1 MLSLLTSTA
10 FAQGVSQQQ
19 SIWRA
24 TNDRV
29 FNSATAQFQRSAG
42 ASDPVSITVI
52 LKLNN
57 EEALHDLTR
66 RQRTPGDSSYRRW
79 LSSAESTQQFAPTVA
94 QAQAV
99 ADYLKRNG
107 FTNVQIASNRLLVT
121 ADGTAVAA
129 QLAFNTQIGVYRRNN
144 GEVGIANMREIQV
157 PAELS
162 QIDQVLGLDTMIKA
176 RVRSLPESDVRP
188 ATGTASGFCSP
199 YNAKGYDADEFATV
213 YNRPSDQT
221 GRSTVAALVGWGG
234 MTPSVN
240 DLQQFE
246 SARGIA
252 AVPTSILPASNQ
264 GSTDY
269 AEQSEWSMDAQAI
282 VGISGGVQQ
291 LLFYTSGGANG
302 SGANISALA
311 PIINQAVSDNTA
323 KVVNMSWSISEC
335 GGNSWVGYFDSI
347 FALGVS
353 QGQTFAASSGDN
365 GAYPCSAPQNG
376 AYGDTSQPAV
386 VYPASSPY
394 VVALGGTTL
403 TTNANLNYVSES
415 AWPYSGGGISTIEA
429 KPSWQSG
436 FSGAYRQ
443 VPDLA
448 FNADWDYSPVIYYKN
463 GTRYCNG
470 GTSLS
475 SPLFVGAW
483 SVLES
488 ANNNTLGFA
497 PPLIYP
503 MTSQL
508 YASSTLHD
516 VTAGNNGYYAAKS
529 GYDNATGW
537 GSFDISKMLDSLGPK
552 TYTVTANAGVGG
564 SISPS
569 GVLPA
574 NQGDSKTFTITADA
588 GYTIVTWNVSYPPT
602 TFYDPSGTCTGTVIS
617 IQKNAD
623 GATSSVIYTTDP
635 ITASCTVVPTFRRYY
650 MMTPVASLG
659 GTIQPSSPTPTTAGG
674 DLISNLA
681 ITAAPGYKLD
691 SVGGT
696 CPGRIASSNPPS
708 YSYYVSGVTA
718 DCTIIPNF
726 VPDTP
731 YTITAST
738 DAGGTI
744 NPTGSIAV
752 REGESKTFTITA
764 NPGYSVIINGFL
776 NIPTAS
782 FYQGGT
788 CVGTISNVQWNE
800 NAASVGATFTT
811 NSITASCTLTPKIVR
826 TYVATFIP
834 ATGGH
839 INAAWIVN
847 GGALG
852 IAPIT
857 TAVTTQSLNSQGTGN
872 FSIITDPG
880 YKLESVGG
888 TCPGTIQS
896 NGQTYS
902 ISYPTADCT
911 AIPKFVPQ

>member
-19 SIWRA
+19 STWRA

-94 QAQAV
+94 QVQAV

-129 QLAFNTQIGVYRRNN
+129 QLAFNTQIGVYSQNN
-144 GEVGIANMREIQV
+144 GERGIANMREIQV

-403 TTNANLNYVSES
+403 TTDANLNYVSES
-415 AWPYSGGGISTIEA
+415 AWPYSGGGISTIET
-429 KPSWQSG
+429 KPPWQSG

-448 FNADWDYSPVIYYKN
+448 FDADWDYSPVIYYKN

-516 VTAGNNGYYAAKS
+516 VTTGNNGYYAAKS

-537 GSFDISKMLDSLGPK
+537 GSFNITKMLDSLGSK
-552 TYTVTANAGVGG
+552 TYTVTASAGVGG
-564 SISPS
+564 SISPM

-574 NQGDSKTFTITADA
+574 NQGEAKTFTVLADA
-588 GYTIVTWNVSYPPT
+588 SSQYLIGLGVNNTLYGDNSTCGGTISNLTKNEIGAIVS
-602 TFYDPSGTCTGTVIS
+602 
-617 IQKNAD
+617 
-623 GATSSVIYTTDP
+623 ATYTTNP
-635 ITASCTVVPTFRRYY
+635 ITVSCNVTPKFWHYY
-650 MMTPVASLG
+650 TATPIASLG
-659 GTIQPSSPTPTTAGG
+659 GRISSSSPGAVIENGGWNIIITP
-674 DLISNLA
+674 D
-681 ITAAPGYKLD
+681 PGYKLD

-696 CPGRIASSNPPS
+696 CPGTLSGTAPT
-708 YSYYVSGVTA
+708 YSYLVHYPTA
-718 DCTIIPNF
+718 NCTIVPNFIPN
-726 VPDTP
+726 TP
-731 YTITAST
+731 YTVTAS
-738 DAGGTI
+738 AGA
-744 NPTGSIAV
+744 NGSISPVGVLPANQ
-752 REGESKTFTITA
+752 GESKIFSITA
-764 NPGYSVIINGFL
+764 NSGYALLLGNSNTL
-776 NIPTAS
+776 YDNS
-782 FYQGGT
+782 GT
-788 CVGTISNVQWNE
+788 CGGTISNLQKND
-800 NAASVGATFTT
+800 VGVTFGVTYTT
-811 NSITASCTLTPKIVR
+811 NSIAASCTVTPTFR
-826 TYVATFIP
+826 HYYVATPIASP
-834 ATGGH
+834 GGLIISG
-839 INAAWIVN
+839 INGDTSPGAVVE
-847 GGALG
+847 GGGWSIG
-852 IAPIT
+852 ITP
-857 TAVTTQSLNSQGTGN
+857 
-872 FSIITDPG
+872 DPG
-880 YKLESVGG
+880 YKLDSVGG
-888 TCPGTIQS
+888 TCPGTLS
-896 NGQTYS
+896 GSAPNYGYLV
-902 ISYPTADCT
+902 SYPTADCT
-911 AIPKFVPQ
+911 IIPKFVMQ